1 MMALSF
7 KQRQDKFGVV
17 TYVLISITVT
27 VNIFVFIP
35 QRGKTWQ
42 NVNLDNHSAVNR
54 EQLRFYSKSGLKN
67 LLVTKRVNDI
77 LNHSIR
83 SLRINAPNRTVII
96 HTEQQ
101 SAAQT
106 ITESAYC
113 LVNGRTDIR
122 LTFFKLNLASFA
134 FLQQLSN
141 SSSRHNN
148 NL

>member
-42 NVNLDNHSAVNR
+42 NVNHDNHTAVNR

-83 SLRINAPNRTVII
+83 SLRINAQNRTVII
-96 HTEQQ
+96 HAKQQ

-106 ITESAYC
+106 ITESTYC

-122 LTFFKLNLASFA
+122 PAFLELNLTPFA
-134 FLQQLSN
+134 FLQ
-141 SSSRHNN
+141 
-148 NL
+148 